1 LEIRIVWPAFLS
13 TMGAV
18 ILLGYAIAV
27 LGFVSLA
34 APVYA
39 EPLSFSEALPYLSIG
54 LSGLVGLGFSLLL
67 LFDEARHRLWG
78 IMVLVPYGVASFY
91 YLIWIYL
98 PVLIHLAFIPLPGW
112 FGPLAGALLLGF
124 TGAIWGILW
133 KPRGVRTESR
143 ASSK

>member
-13 TMGAV
+13 AMGAV

-27 LGFVSLA
+27 LGFFSLA
-34 APVYA
+34 APVYT

-67 LFDEARHRLWG
+67 LLDEARHRLWG
-78 IMVLVPYGVASFY
+78 IIVLVSYGVASFY

-98 PVLIHLAFIPLPGW
+98 PVLIRLAFIPLPGW
-112 FGPLAGALLLGF
+112 YGPLAGALLLGF
-124 TGAIWGILW
+124 MGAIWGIFW
-133 KPRGVRTESR
+133 EPREASTES
-143 ASSK
+143 